1 MIEQINGTLKVTIGI
16 IDNKEISIRTLEDN
30 TVGYNL
36 LNTSTFLLG
45 QADRPRNKHG
55 KSNEVVLSKINK

>member
-45 QADRPRNKHG
+45 
-55 KSNEVVLSKINK
+55 

>member
-1 MIEQINGTLKVTIGI
+1 MIEEINGTLKVTIGI

-45 QADRPRNKHG
+45 
-55 KSNEVVLSKINK
+55 